1 MPRRRLPPAR
11 RLARVALLA
20 APFAVVALALL
31 RPGAEA
37 GLEGEVYTSRE
48 ANIRLVVPRGWRVSD
63 LPTYPGILLWM
74 ARTKPPGRMLLTV
87 DTIDRDARCAWP
99 KACRDG
105 ARPLAEQMACALAV
119 RVEAAGFR
127 PGPVQ
132 SGRTPW
138 FDYEDG
144 KRWLRQAVLMSGSR
158 AVTLILSASSIADR
172 ANHARSFDRAIRS
185 LRPLTASEAAAV
197 APVIDAGLPLDGG
210 LLPEQPL
217 DAGVAGDGGVA
228 DDGGVPSVTGAVPR
242 DAGAD
247 TPDAGAPA
255 LAAPTA
261 AAPMEP
267 CPETP

>member
-1 MPRRRLPPAR
+1 MPRRRLPSAR
-11 RLARVALLA
+11 RLVRIALLA
-20 APFAVVALALL
+20 APLAVVAFAVL

-37 GLEGEVYTSRE
+37 ALDGEVYTSRE
-48 ANIRLVVPRGWRVSD
+48 ANIRMVVPRGWRVSD
-63 LPTYPGILLWM
+63 LPTYPGVLLWM
-74 ARTKPPGRMLLTV
+74 ARTNPPGRMLLTV

-99 KACRDG
+99 LVCRDG
-105 ARPLAEQMACALAV
+105 ARPLAEQMACALAA

-158 AVTLILSASSIADR
+158 AVTLVLSASSLADR

-197 APVIDAGLPLDGG
+197 APVIDASLPLDGALVPTAG
-210 LLPEQPL
+210 A
-217 DAGVAGDGGVA
+217 DAGPDGGLVG
-228 DDGGVPSVTGAVPR
+228 DGGVPSVIGPPG
-242 DAGAD
+242 DAGTD
-247 TPDAGAPA
+247 VPDAGAPA

-261 AAPMEP
+261 AGPMAP
-267 CPETP
+267 CPDTP

>member
-1 MPRRRLPPAR
+1 MPRRRLPSAR
-11 RLARVALLA
+11 RLVRIALLA
-20 APFAVVALALL
+20 APLAVVVFVLL

-37 GLEGEVYTSRE
+37 GLDGEVYTSRE
-48 ANIRLVVPRGWRVSD
+48 ANIRMVVPRGWRVSD
-63 LPTYPGILLWM
+63 LPTYPGVLLWM
-74 ARTKPPGRMLLTV
+74 ARTNPPGRMLLTV

-99 KACRDG
+99 RACRDG
-105 ARPLAEQMACALAV
+105 ARPLAEQMACALAA

-158 AVTLILSASSIADR
+158 AVTLILSASSLADR

-197 APVIDAGLPLDGG
+197 APVIDASLPLDGG
-210 LLPEQPL
+210 LVP
-217 DAGVAGDGGVA
+217 ATSADGGPDGGPVG
-228 DDGGVPSVTGAVPR
+228 DGGVPSVIGPVPG

-247 TPDAGAPA
+247 VPDAGVPA

-261 AAPMEP
+261 AGPMAP
-267 CPETP
+267 CPDTP